1 MDITNTLVQFW
12 GIFLMVFGL
21 SMIVNKRGTAAALQE
36 MFKNQGFLWLVGFVT
51 LTLGVV
57 LVALNNIWT
66 PGMTLLITILGWAVL
81 IKGMFILF
89 FPNVAVMFYRKFV
102 TESLL
107 ILYGVIAL
115 IAGLI
120 FLCLGLA

>member
-1 MDITNTLVQFW
+1 MNTTNALLQFW
-12 GIFLMVFGL
+12 GIFLTVFGL
-21 SMIVNKRGTAAALQE
+21 SMIINKRGTAAALQE

-57 LVALNNIWT
+57 LVAINNVWT
-66 PGMTLLITILGWAVL
+66 SGIVLLVTVMGWLVL
-81 IKGMFILF
+81 IKGAFILF
-89 FPNVAVMFYRKFV
+89 FPNVAVMLYRKFI

-107 ILYGVIAL
+107 VLYGIIAFIL
-115 IAGLI
+115 GLI

>member
-1 MDITNTLVQFW
+1 
-12 GIFLMVFGL
+12 MVFGL